1 MRGDCNMSLYKE
13 FDTKK
18 DPSSKTFAESFC
30 SNANIQELAKKLNI
44 KFLPFDCDREF
55 KDIQLLYPA
64 WTARELA
71 VTSNTRGALSK
82 LWTYGKHP
90 ENFITCLKGGEIVF
104 ILGFTPVE
112 GKDILELSLLSGK
125 PLKRIFS
132 HKFAD
137 VFSLF
142 LSLLQK
148 SYLGYFIIATCLA
161 EAPVYGK
168 FAEHFSFK
176 FWEKFTAYGHQYM
189 LYIFKPV

>member
-1 MRGDCNMSLYKE
+1 MRVDCNMSLYKE
-13 FDTKK
+13 FDIKI

-30 SNANIQELAKKLNI
+30 SNADVQELTKKLDI
-44 KFLPFDCDREF
+44 KFLPFDSDREF

-71 VTSNTRGALSK
+71 INSNTKSTLSK
-82 LWTYGKHP
+82 LWTYGKYP
-90 ENFITCLKGGEIVF
+90 GNFITCLKGGEIVF
-104 ILGFTPVE
+104 ILGFSPVE
-112 GKDILELSLLSGK
+112 GKDMLELSLLSGK
-125 PLKRIFS
+125 SLKRIFS

-142 LSLLQK
+142 LSFLQK
-148 SYLGYFIIATCLA
+148 AYHGRFIIATC
-161 EAPVYGK
+161 
-168 FAEHFSFK
+168 FAEVPTYTKFVEYFSFK